1 MVMDRRRFVRSASL
15 AAGAA
20 ATVGAVRAAGAAQSR
35 AALRVNGTRVNTH
48 LKQLSEFGKNP
59 QGGVSRVAYS
69 EADRH
74 GREYTM
80 GLMRAAQL
88 TVSVDLAG
96 NIWGRRPGSDATL
109 KPIVFGSHIDSVP
122 EGGNYDGD
130 VGVLGSIEVAQT
142 LAEAGVTTRHPLEVV
157 VWQNEEGGLWGSHA
171 VTGPV
176 TAQELAQVAWSG
188 KSIRDGIAFLGG
200 DPTKL
205 DSVRRRQGDI
215 AGYLELHIEQGGT
228 LDREKV
234 AIGIVEG
241 IVGIARWRVTAEGF
255 ANHAGTTEM
264 AGRRDAL
271 LAAARLIEAVNRIV
285 TSRPGRQVGTVGR
298 IQAFPGAANVIPG
311 RVEFSIEVRDLDASK
326 IDLLGT
332 EIREEATRI
341 GTLNGTT
348 FSFIVDSAPHKPAL
362 SHPALRAHIAAA
374 ARQLGLTTKVMP
386 SGAGHDAQNAA
397 LIGPM
402 AMIFVPSVGG
412 ISHSPREFTT
422 PEDVVNGTN
431 VLLHT
436 LLAFDA
442 AGAPR

>member
-1 MVMDRRRFVRSASL
+1 MNRRRFVQSASL

-20 ATVGAVRAAGAAQSR
+20 VTAGAVQAASGAAQSR
-35 AALRVNGTRVNTH
+35 ASLRVNGTRVNTH
-48 LKQLSEFGKNP
+48 IKELAAFGKNP

-69 EADRH
+69 EADRQ

-88 TVSVDLAG
+88 TVSVDVAG
-96 NIWGRRPGSDATL
+96 NIWGRRPGSDAAL

-130 VGVLGSIEVAQT
+130 VGVLGSIEVAQS
-142 LAEAGVTTRHPLEVV
+142 LAEAGATTRHSLEVV

-176 TAQELAQVAWSG
+176 TAQELAQMAWSG

-200 DPTKL
+200 DPSKL

-241 IVGIARWRVTAEGF
+241 IVGIARWRVTVGGF

-271 LAAARLIEAVNRIV
+271 LASARLIEAVNRIV

-311 RVEFSIEVRDLDASK
+311 RVEFSIEIRDLDASN

-332 EIREEATRI
+332 QIREEATRI
-341 GTLNGTT
+341 GKLNDTT

-374 ARQLGLTTKVMP
+374 ARQLGLTAKVMP

-422 PEDVVNGTN
+422 PEDVVSGTN

>member
-1 MVMDRRRFVRSASL
+1 MVMDRRRFVQSASL

-20 ATVGAVRAAGAAQSR
+20 ATAGVVRAAGAAQSR
-35 AALRVNGTRVNTH
+35 ASLRVNGTRVNTH

-69 EADRH
+69 DADRQ

-88 TVSVDLAG
+88 TVSVDVAG
-96 NIWGRRPGSDATL
+96 NIWGRRAGSDASL
-109 KPIVFGSHIDSVP
+109 KPVVFGSHIDSVP

-215 AGYLELHIEQGGT
+215 AGYFELHIEQGGT

-271 LAAARLIEAVNRIV
+271 LASARLIEAVNRIV

-341 GTLNGTT
+341 GKLNDTT

-362 SHPALRAHIAAA
+362 SHPALRAHIATA
-374 ARQLGLTTKVMP
+374 ARQLGLNTKVMP

-442 AGAPR
+442 AGSPR